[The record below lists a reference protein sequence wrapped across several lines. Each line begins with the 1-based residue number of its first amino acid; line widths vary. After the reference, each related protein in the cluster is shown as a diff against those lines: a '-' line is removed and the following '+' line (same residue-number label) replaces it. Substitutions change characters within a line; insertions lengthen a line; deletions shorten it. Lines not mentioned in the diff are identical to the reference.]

1 MWHKFQNY
9 RQEELQLNGIVIEL
23 QKEALDEQISVES
36 LLRKAYLVARKLKLS
51 EFEEW
56 INNEQNGYEGEVPDY
71 RMVKGDYR
79 AWNSYR
85 GWIPVILTPKTGKFM
100 SSMPI
105 HQSVSA
111 LSEIYMSNNSS
122 IQFSLSAEMND
133 LLNKSTNGFDTVYSF
148 NSSKS
153 EIYRVLSTIRNKILE
168 WSIALE
174 ENGIIG
180 KEMTFTDEEKK
191 KAQETQVINN
201 YVNNFYSDVS
211 EIEMKQG

>member
-1 MWHKFQNY
+1 M
-9 RQEELQLNGIVIEL
+9 NGIVIEL